1 MFHKAHLTC
10 AELRYPLLYLQD
22 GPFSGGQRVRSH
34 HPHQRSSPPPVVLP
48 PQRAGVI
55 ACTLVCCMLLRF
67 RLNRG
72 YTVMR
77 ATSLAYTGSTLCSCY
92 LTVCTVF
99 WLLFFFIMAET
110 EHTGMG
116 GQGDLEGRDKIHQ
129 TNGRSFTIGVGWLHK
144 KCICQIWVMRVFI
157 NSDLVK
163 RLREDLITFNP

>member
-22 GPFSGGQRVRSH
+22 GLFSGGRHVCAPIIPTSALH
-34 HPHQRSSPPPVVLP
+34 PPVVLP
-48 PQRAGVI
+48 PQRAGAI

-67 RLNRG
+67 RLSRG

-99 WLLFFFIMAET
+99 VFFLFFYN
-110 EHTGMG
+110 
-116 GQGDLEGRDKIHQ
+116 GRDRTHGDRGGGGIWRD
-129 TNGRSFTIGVGWLHK
+129 GRKYIRQMDDPSHVNLLKASKNGVG
-144 KCICQIWVMRVFI
+144 
-157 NSDLVK
+157 
-163 RLREDLITFNP
+163 